1 MTQSNITFTH
11 LNIERYS
18 HLRTDKNLQN
28 IPLHQKKYIVFCD
41 GKPVFQLHSSSYDL
55 TLPFFFHQ
63 DLEQQ
68 STSIFLGKK
77 EEYYLFAVELTEI
90 PHQKDTHQKTLKAID
105 LRKASL
111 SLHEEEVSLLGYAQS
126 LLYWNRNCIY
136 CNRCAQKLIPTLAG
150 DKRICDHC
158 NIEFYPRINPVVIML
173 IHTSDRRSVLL
184 GRQERYPKGMYSC
197 LAGFVETGE
206 TLQDAICR
214 EVFEETGVLVQKESI
229 EFIDHQPWPFP
240 SQMMLGFIAQA
251 QQTTIVLDD
260 ELEDAR
266 WFSISDLQNMRSSQ
280 HKNGYT
286 IPNSVAIATSLIDIF
301 LSRLS

>member
-1 MTQSNITFTH
+1 MLSNITFTH
-11 LNIERYS
+11 LNIERYT
-18 HLRTDKNLQN
+18 HLRTDKNLRN
-28 IPLHQKKYIVFCD
+28 IPLDNKKYIVFCR
-41 GKPVFQLHSSSYDL
+41 GKPVFRINSSSFDL
-55 TLPFFFHQ
+55 VVPFFAHQ
-63 DLEQQ
+63 DLKQP

-77 EEYYLFAVELTEI
+77 KEHYLFAVELSKV
-90 PHQKDTHQKTLKAID
+90 PHKEENIRKTLKAID
-105 LRKASL
+105 LRTVAIFLPK
-111 SLHEEEVSLLGYAQS
+111 EEVSLLGYAQS
-126 LLYWNRNCIY
+126 LLYWNKNCIY
-136 CNRCAQKLIPTLAG
+136 CNRCAQRLIPTLAG
-150 DKRICDHC
+150 DKRICDRC

-173 IHTSDRRSVLL
+173 IHTSDRHAVLL

-214 EVFEETGVLVQKESI
+214 EVFEETGVLVKKESI

-266 WFSISDLQNMRSSQ
+266 WFSISDLQNMRLSQ
-280 HKNGYT
+280 HKDGYT
-286 IPNSVAIATSLIDIF
+286 IPDSVAIATSLIDIF
-301 LSRLS
+301 LSRSS